1 MNIQYYGLTCFR
13 FCVRPGGRSTE
24 EVVFYIDPIEGE
36 SGMKGVYGRADLVVL
51 TSQNKEYKL
60 SLIKGEP
67 KVISM
72 PGEYAYKQITIIGFE
87 GEDNKENKRGEKT
100 SYLIETED
108 IKCVHLG
115 TSSSLPQEAI
125 SQFSGCDI
133 LVIPVGGHGAYDAKQ
148 ASATTR
154 LIEPKI
160 IIPMYHQLPNYSDLD
175 TKEAYYKEMAVKDK
189 EVLEK
194 FTCKAKELS
203 SRSMDI
209 VELEA
214 KR

>member
-24 EVVFYIDPIEGE
+24 EVVLYIDPIEGE
-36 SGMKGVYGRADLVVL
+36 SGMKGVYGRADLVLL
-51 TSQNKEYKL
+51 TAQEKKHTL
-60 SLIKGEP
+60 SLIKGSP

-72 PGEYAYKQITIIGFE
+72 PGECAYKQMTIIGFE
-87 GEDNKENKRGEKT
+87 GEDDKENKRGEKT
-100 SYLIETED
+100 AYLIEMED

-115 TSSSLPQEAI
+115 TSASLPQEAI

-133 LVIPVGGHGAYDAKQ
+133 LMIPVGGRGAYDAKQ
-148 ASATTR
+148 AAAITR
-154 LIEPKI
+154 LIEPKV
-160 IIPMYHQLPNYSDLD
+160 IIPMYYQLPNYTDLEA
-175 TKEAYYKEMAVKDK
+175 KEVYYRELAVKDT
-189 EVLEK
+189 EILEK
-194 FTCKAKELS
+194 FVCKAKELN

>member
-1 MNIQYYGLTCFR
+1 MNIQYYGLTCFK

-24 EVVFYIDPIEGE
+24 EIVFYIDPIEGE
-36 SGMKGVYGRADLVVL
+36 AGMKGVYGKADLVLL
-51 TSQNKEYKL
+51 TSQTKKHPL
-60 SLIKGEP
+60 SLIKGNP

-72 PGEYAYKQITIIGFE
+72 PGEYSYEQITIIGFE
-87 GEDNKENKRGEKT
+87 GEDDIKNKRGEKT
-100 SYLIETED
+100 AYLIETED
-108 IKCVHLG
+108 MKCVHLG
-115 TSSSLPQEAI
+115 TSASLPQEAV

-133 LVIPVGGHGAYDAKQ
+133 LMIPVGGHGAYDAKQ
-148 ASATTR
+148 AAALTR
-154 LIEPKI
+154 AIEPKV
-160 IIPMYHQLPNYSDLD
+160 IIPMYYQLPNYGDLD
-175 TKEAYYKEMAVKDK
+175 AKEGFYNELAVKDT

-194 FTCKAKELS
+194 FTCKAKELA